1 MLRIG
6 MFLATNFA
14 VMLVASVIFRIFGI
28 DQMVGGGMTASL
40 IYCAIFGMMGSF
52 ISLFM
57 SKSMAKR
64 GSGAQVIET
73 PRTDTEQWIVDT
85 TKRQAE
91 AAGIKM
97 PEVAIFPSPQPN
109 AFATGWNKN
118 AALVAVSE
126 GLLRTMS
133 KEEVEAVI
141 GHEIGHVAN
150 GDMITLALVQ
160 GVMNTFVIFFARIA
174 GQIIDSALSGGRNSS
189 GYGRGIG
196 YMVGYYGG
204 QFLFGIL
211 ASVVVAWF
219 SRFREFRADIAGAQL
234 AGRENMIAA
243 LEALKGP
250 SHDEPD
256 MPDTLTAFAIS
267 GGGLKAGLAKLRSTH
282 PPLDVRIEA
291 LRTADLS

>member
-14 VMLVASVIFRIFGI
+14 VMMVASIIFRVFGI

-40 IYCAIFGMMGSF
+40 IYCALFGMTGSI

-64 GSGAQVIET
+64 GSGAVVIEAA
-73 PRTDTEQWIVDT
+73 RNDTEQWLLDT
-85 TKRQAE
+85 TRRQSE
-91 AAGIKM
+91 AAGIDM

-109 AFATGWNKN
+109 AFATGWNRN
-118 AALVAVSE
+118 SALVAVSE
-126 GLLRTMS
+126 GLLRSMR

-160 GVMNTFVIFFARIA
+160 GVMNTFVIFFARIV
-174 GQIIDSALSGGRNSS
+174 GQLIDSALSGGRNR

-204 QFLFGIL
+204 QFVFGMV

-250 SHDEPD
+250 SHEPSD
-256 MPDTLTAFAIS
+256 MPDSLTAFAIS
-267 GGGLKAGLAKLRSTH
+267 GHGLSAGLRKLTASH
-282 PPLDVRIEA
+282 PPLDERINA
-291 LRTADLS
+291 LRNADLS

>member
-14 VMLVASVIFRIFGI
+14 VMLVASIIFRLFGI

-40 IYCAIFGMMGSF
+40 IYCALFGMMGSF
-52 ISLFM
+52 ISLFL

-64 GSGAQVIET
+64 GSGAQVIES
-73 PRTDTEQWIVDT
+73 PSNGTEQWLLDT
-85 TKRQAE
+85 TRRHSE
-91 AAGIKM
+91 AAGIDM

-126 GLLRTMS
+126 GLLRSMS
-133 KEEVEAVI
+133 QEEVEAVI

-150 GDMITLALVQ
+150 GDMITLALIQ
-160 GVMNTFVIFFARIA
+160 GIMNTFVIFFARIV
-174 GQIIDSALSGGRNSS
+174 GQLIDSALSGGRNR
-189 GYGRGIG
+189 GYGRGMG
-196 YMVGYYGG
+196 YMLGYYGG
-204 QFLFGIL
+204 QFVFGL
-211 ASVVVAWF
+211 VASVVVAWF
-219 SRFREFRADIAGAQL
+219 SRFREFRADIAGARL

-243 LEALKGP
+243 LEALRGP
-250 SHDEPD
+250 SREPSD

-267 GGGLKAGLAKLRSTH
+267 GDGFSAGLRKLTASH
-282 PPLDVRIEA
+282 PPLDERINA

>member
-14 VMLVASVIFRIFGI
+14 VMLVASIVFRIFGI

-40 IYCAIFGMMGSF
+40 VYCALFGMMGSF

-64 GSGAQVIET
+64 GSGAQVIES
-73 PRTDTEQWIVDT
+73 PRNNTEQWLLDT
-85 TKRQAE
+85 TRRQAE
-91 AAGIKM
+91 AMGIDM

-126 GLLRTMS
+126 GLLRSMT

-160 GVMNTFVIFFARIA
+160 GIMNTFVIFFARIV
-174 GQIIDSALSGGRNSS
+174 GQLIDSALSGGRNR
-189 GYGRGIG
+189 GYGGGIG
-196 YMVGYYGG
+196 YMLGYYGA
-204 QFLFGIL
+204 QFVFGIV

-219 SRFREFRADIAGAQL
+219 SRFREYRADIAGAQL

-250 SHDEPD
+250 SHERSD

-267 GGGLKAGLAKLRSTH
+267 GAGFSAGLARLTASH
-282 PPLDVRIEA
+282 PPLDDRINA
-291 LRTADLS
+291 LRTADLG